1 MTVRGSWVRRCG
13 VSLATASFS
22 MVFIGC
28 VCGAGGGGVVV
39 WQAAKSMAG
48 KTIRLIAVSGRTRI
62 VCARCAV
69 REASAIVDCSPA
81 EVSALIIECTNCR
94 ARYQYDEDR
103 FERKPS
109 KKIKCAKCGTV
120 FEIHNPAFASPRA
133 AETGD
138 RTYAKPPQK
147 DTTTESQIPTR
158 DESEKPRSTGQVP
171 GGPQMPQGKRL
182 SLAVI
187 NGSDAGNV
195 YRIEKP
201 RIIIGRSGSDL

>member
-13 VSLATASFS
+13 VSPATASFS

-39 WQAAKSMAG
+39 WQAAKSTAG
-48 KTIRLIAVSGRTRI
+48 KMIRLIAVSGRTRI

-94 ARYQYDEDR
+94 ARYQYDEER

-120 FEIHNPAFASPRA
+120 FEIQNPAYAPKPA
-133 AETGD
+133 TGTGD
-138 RTYAKPPQK
+138 MTYTKRETAKPATQ
-147 DTTTESQIPTR
+147 DTTAEAEIPAG
-158 DESEKPRSTGQVP
+158 EPRSTGQVAST
-171 GGPQMPQGKRL
+171 PQMPEG
-182 SLAVI
+182 
-187 NGSDAGNV
+187 
-195 YRIEKP
+195 
-201 RIIIGRSGSDL
+201 